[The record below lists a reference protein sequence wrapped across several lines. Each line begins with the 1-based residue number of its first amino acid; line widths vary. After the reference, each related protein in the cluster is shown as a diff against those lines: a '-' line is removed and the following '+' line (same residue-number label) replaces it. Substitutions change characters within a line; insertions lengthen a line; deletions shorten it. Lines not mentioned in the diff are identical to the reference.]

1 MDFSK
6 KTVEQLT
13 SRKEMLK
20 KKIAATSDG
29 ASKQLYR
36 DEIDQIEKEIKRKQ
50 DTNRKPKVNPVK
62 DASVVQDHV
71 NKSKPIRREW
81 GSIGDDIIG
90 IRL

>member
-50 DTNRKPKVNPVK
+50 DTNRKPK
-62 DASVVQDHV
+62 
-71 NKSKPIRREW
+71 
-81 GSIGDDIIG
+81 
-90 IRL
+90 